1 MAMGHIRNESEEQIA
16 YAKDMFETIFK
27 DFTQEKDVHISG
39 LLADLMNQNRLRRQI
54 LRTLKGKYC

>member
-27 DFTQEKDVHISG
+27 ELEGKI
-39 LLADLMNQNRLRRQI
+39 LLI
-54 LRTLKGKYC
+54 LPD

>member
-27 DFTQEKDVHISG
+27 DFTQEKRRTYFRTVSG
-39 LLADLMNQNRLRRQI
+39 FDESKTGYGGRF
-54 LRTLKGKYC
+54 